1 MSSMAMAE
9 LSETLSDF
17 AITARF
23 DDNALEIM
31 RLSMLDW
38 AAVAI
43 AGQNEPVA
51 QILRDQAQE
60 EGGAPEAGLVGAAFR
75 VPARMAAMVNGTI
88 SHALDYDDTHFAHI
102 GHPSVAVLPAALAT
116 AERVGAS
123 GDELQRAALVG
134 VEASIRVGVWL
145 GRDHY
150 QTGFHQTATAG
161 AFGATL
167 AAGRLLG
174 LDTTQMQSA
183 LGLVATRTSGL
194 KSQFGT
200 MGKPLNAGLAA
211 SNGVE
216 AAVLTAKG
224 FVSNP
229 SAMEVDQGFGPTH
242 HGAGDLTA
250 LNGLGQEWLFPTVQ
264 HKFHACC
271 HGLHATLEALE
282 ECDAPPDAI
291 TKVQI
296 STHPRWMTVCNIAQ
310 PTTGLKAKF
319 SYAQVV
325 AMRLLGYDT
334 ARLDSFTDALTQDP
348 AVIGLRQKVEV
359 VADSTLSEMQAR
371 VDVTLITGETIS
383 LAHDLD
389 TPVALDIRA
398 NRIKAKA
405 ASLLGV
411 SRAQGLWE
419 LIASK
424 APPRAVAAA
433 LVDPA

>member
-1 MSSMAMAE
+1 MAMAE

-17 AITARF
+17 AISTRF
-23 DDNALEIM
+23 DDDALEIM

-60 EGGAPEAGLVGAAFR
+60 EGGAPEAGLVGTALR

-102 GHPSVAVLPAALAT
+102 GHPSVAVVPAALAT

-123 GDELQRAALVG
+123 GDDVQQAALVG

-145 GRDHY
+145 GRGHY

-167 AAGRLLG
+167 GAGRLLG
-174 LDTTQMQSA
+174 LDAAQMRSA

-200 MGKPLNAGLAA
+200 MGKPFNAGLAA

-229 SAMEVDQGFGPTH
+229 SALEAAQGFGPTH

-271 HGLHATLEALE
+271 HGLHATLEALA

-291 TKVQI
+291 AKVQI

-348 AVIGLRQKVEV
+348 AVIAMRQKVEV
-359 VADSTLSEMQAR
+359 VEDNALSEMQAR
-371 VDVTLITGETIS
+371 VDVTLRTGDVVTLS
-383 LAHDLD
+383 HDLD
-389 TPVALDIRA
+389 TPVPLEART
-398 NRIKAKA
+398 NRIKTKA
-405 ASLLGV
+405 TSLLGA
-411 SRAQGLWE
+411 SRAEALWD
-419 LIASK
+419 LIDTK
-424 APPRAVAAA
+424 APPRDFAAA